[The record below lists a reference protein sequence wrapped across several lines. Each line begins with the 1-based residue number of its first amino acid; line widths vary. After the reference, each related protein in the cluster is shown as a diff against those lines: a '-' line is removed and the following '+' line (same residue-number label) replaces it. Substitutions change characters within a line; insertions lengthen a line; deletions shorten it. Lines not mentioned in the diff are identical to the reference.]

1 MSSFESELFKDL
13 QDLLR
18 ASANVIWKEQKYTLE
33 KYTLEG
39 KRVFLENYVFSG
51 NLRQLAA

>member
-1 MSSFESELFKDL
+1 MSSFESELLSGFKDL

-18 ASANVIWKEQKYTLE
+18 ASAIVIWKEQKYTVEEKHVCLE
-33 KYTLEG
+33 K
-39 KRVFLENYVFSG
+39 YVFSG